1 MKKEEVET
9 PLESICLQFKV
20 SQPFYFHILA
30 ATEETCITNCYFK
43 IDNTGYT
50 LHKASGLHTVHNGYL
65 FGIKQ
70 DLFIERGISTIQYFH
85 RFG

>member
-30 ATEETCITNCYFK
+30 GTEESCITNCYFK
-43 IDNTGYT
+43 NRQDRIHITSGEMSGWASILSAMNIRDNTIDF
-50 LHKASGLHTVHNGYL
+50 KEVVV
-65 FGIKQ
+65 
-70 DLFIERGISTIQYFH
+70 
-85 RFG
+85 

>member
-30 ATEETCITNCYFK
+30 GTEESCITNCYFK
-43 IDNTGYT
+43 NR
-50 LHKASGLHTVHNGYL
+50 
-65 FGIKQ
+65 Q
-70 DLFIERGISTIQYFH
+70 DRIHIT
-85 RFG
+85 